1 VHENEDLAVRLFA
14 AIEQGDVDAV
24 AALYADDAVI
34 WHNFDNIEQSRE
46 LNLVVLAWMAHNVS
60 GLRYD
65 DIRRQHFDGGF
76 VQQHV
81 LRGTTKAGADL
92 EVPSC
97 LVVHVDGGHI
107 TRVDEYLD
115 TAHLR
120 VLADPATPVSS

>member
-1 VHENEDLAVRLFA
+1 MHENEEIAIRLFA
-14 AIEQGDVDAV
+14 AIETGDVDAV

-46 LNLVVLAWMAHNVS
+46 VNLVVLAWMTHNVS

-65 DIRRQHFDGGF
+65 DIQRRHFDGGF

-81 LRGTTKAGADL
+81 LRGTTKAGVEL
-92 EVPSC
+92 VVPSC
-97 LVVHVDGGHI
+97 LVIHIDDGHI
-107 TRVDEYLD
+107 TRVDEYLA

-120 VLADPATPVSS
+120 VLSEPATPVSS

>member
-1 VHENEDLAVRLFA
+1 VQENEDLAVRLFA
-14 AIEQGDVDAV
+14 AIERGDVDAV
-24 AALYADDAVI
+24 AELYADDAVI

-46 LNLVVLAWMAHNVS
+46 LNLVVLAWMTHNVD

-76 VQQHV
+76 LQQHV
-81 LRGTTKAGADL
+81 LRGTTKAGGAL

-97 LVVHVDGGHI
+97 LVVHVDGGRI
-107 TRVDEYLD
+107 TRIDEYLD

-120 VLADPATPVSS
+120 VLSE